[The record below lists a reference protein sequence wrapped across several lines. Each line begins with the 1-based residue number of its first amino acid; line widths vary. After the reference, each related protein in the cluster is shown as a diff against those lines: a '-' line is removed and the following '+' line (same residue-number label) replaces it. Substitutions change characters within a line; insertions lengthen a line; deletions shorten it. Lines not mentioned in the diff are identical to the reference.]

1 LTNFEQTEELLDEVI
16 RMDVKNL
23 YAEVQKG
30 RLSAASARDAV
41 AYKKLFHEMKDRES
55 ETAQELSKLSD
66 QELKEAL
73 DAYQSKPRTVS
84 QGSSKT

>member
-1 LTNFEQTEELLDEVI
+1 MTNFEQTEYLLDEVI

-41 AYKKLFHEMKDRES
+41 AYKKLFHEMKDRDAEVS
-55 ETAQELSKLSD
+55 EELAKLSD
-66 QELKEAL
+66 IEVKELHA
-73 DAYQSKPRTVS
+73 SKVHPGPTS
-84 QGSSKT
+84 TGTSKT

>member
-1 LTNFEQTEELLDEVI
+1 MMTNFEQTEELLDEVI

-41 AYKKLFHEMKDRES
+41 AYKKLFHEMRDRDAEI
-55 ETAQELSKLSD
+55 AAELAKLSD
-66 QELKEAL
+66 NELKEVLNA
-73 DAYQSKPRTVS
+73 S
-84 QGSSKT
+84 QTHPGTTGAGTK